1 MFFEFL
7 YKTKK
12 LTEELKLN
20 NPNRDQEFVVINDSN
35 IDSMSENLCKSTPNN
50 NKSVLYNEDIFLSSN
65 INKLENN
72 LNITKQN
79 EDKLSST
86 SESEEI
92 LEHSEIYN
100 NEDKLSS
107 KSESEENFNTEIY
120 NNKHKYSNIF
130 KLQNKYIFCNLL
142 FIYVIISSLVLGIQ
156 FVLINKQLEQL
167 NKKCI
172 STMNKDKYINSL
184 LNNHIHKFNI
194 IINNNDI
201 KFNKL
206 QKEVIN
212 NKEHLNKHIIVY
224 EYEFKDFLDEL
235 ANNKKLLN
243 YYIINYEYL
252 YNNIYSKIYEFENK
266 MKNTT
271 YYKSN

>member
-79 EDKLSST
+79 EDKLSS
-86 SESEEI
+86 
-92 LEHSEIYN
+92 
-100 NEDKLSS
+100 
-107 KSESEENFNTEIY
+107 KSESEENLNTEIY

>member
-1 MFFEFL
+1 MF
-7 YKTKK
+7 
-12 LTEELKLN
+12 EELNLN

-35 IDSMSENLCKSTPNN
+35 IDSISESVCKSTPNN

-72 LNITKQN
+72 LNITKQY
-79 EDKLSST
+79 EDKLSSM
-86 SESEEI
+86 SESEEM
-92 LEHSEIYN
+92 LDHSEIYN

-107 KSESEENFNTEIY
+107 KSESEENLNTEIY
-120 NNKHKYSNIF
+120 NNKHKYANIF

-167 NKKCI
+167 NKNYI
-172 STMNKDKYINSL
+172 VTINKEKYINSL
-184 LNNHIHKFNI
+184 LNNHIRNFNI
-194 IINNNDI
+194 ILYNNDI

-206 QKEVIN
+206 QKEIIN
-212 NKEHLNKHIIVY
+212 NKENLNKHIIVY
-224 EYEFKDFLDEL
+224 EYEYKEFLNEL
-235 ANNKKLLN
+235 TNNKKLLN
-243 YYIINYEYL
+243 YYIINYDYL
-252 YNNIYSKIYEFENK
+252 YSKIYEFDNK

-271 YYKSN
+271 YYQSN